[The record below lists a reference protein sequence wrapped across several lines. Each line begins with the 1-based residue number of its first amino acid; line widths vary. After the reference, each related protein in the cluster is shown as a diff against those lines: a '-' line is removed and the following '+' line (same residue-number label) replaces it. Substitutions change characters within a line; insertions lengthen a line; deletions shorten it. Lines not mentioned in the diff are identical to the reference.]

1 MEPVLIATKADHTDL
16 CAVVDFTLDMVIG
29 HDRQDFK
36 ASFDPIE
43 GVGGGS
49 LLYID
54 GTEYGG
60 VVDDVT
66 TDTETGIASYH
77 GRTWDGIL
85 AAKRIMPPSGSAY
98 RTVSG
103 EANSVL
109 ASLVTL
115 LDIGSVFAA
124 STAASGIT
132 ISSYQFDRFVDA
144 YEGIYKMLQS
154 AGAKLVM
161 HRENGVTVMEAK
173 AAATISDEA
182 DSDLLDFMLT
192 KTNRTVNHLVCAGE
206 GELQDRV
213 VIDLYADASGNVSQV
228 QSLFGI
234 DEITDFYDY
243 NNADAVELLAEG
255 TKKLQEYQTKGA
267 VEITHIG
274 SGEWDVGD
282 TLVARDNKSGT
293 TVSAPIVGKTVKVD
307 SSTNWE
313 LSTSYEVGEV
323 SRTAAT
329 VSGTAEQPEKVN
341 RAGDT
346 MTGELRVAANH
357 YTSFT
362 NVCAEADTTKAD
374 NGLTETIWPR
384 LVASEDKNGL
394 RMGGVFNT
402 LYTTGS
408 IRTDLWVYQHD
419 SNGNQIASQSFGI
432 GLHKDGTPYYSLSNP
447 EKARAALGIH
457 AWGQY
462 MEQTGG
468 LSLSTSSQKV
478 PLKTFAGQGCS
489 SSSNGIKVEQA
500 GDYVV
505 SGSVYMSTG
514 FSAGNL
520 VHVEIFQNSTLR
532 ADCLRCASKTNPYE
546 TWHVGPIII
555 TCAAGDVLY
564 LHAYNQ
570 SAASGTASSRT
581 GCGLT
586 VYQIDN

>member
-1 MEPVLIATKADHTDL
+1 MVPVLIATKADHTDL

-29 HDRQDFK
+29 HDRQDFT

-85 AAKRIMPPSGSAY
+85 AAKRIIPPSGSAY

-103 EANSVL
+103 EANGVL

-115 LDIGSVFAA
+115 LDLGSVFAA

-144 YEGIYKMLQS
+144 YEGIYKMLKS

-173 AAATISDEA
+173 SAATISDEA

-192 KTNRTVNHLVCAGE
+192 KTSRTVNHLVCAGE

-243 NNADAVELLAEG
+243 NNADSAELLAEG

-329 VSGTAEQPEKVN
+329 VSGTAEQPEKVD

-346 MTGELRVAANH
+346 MTGDLFIEQGSGDVYVQAKRTDTNTAVALMVG
-357 YTSFT
+357 S
-362 NVCAEADTTKAD
+362 
-374 NGLTETIWPR
+374 
-384 LVASEDKNGL
+384 
-394 RMGGVFNT
+394 GGVNHGVWSETLGKWLVWADANKTYVSGFGDTKTKDISTSVSVATSTYKSIGSVSLEAGNWVIT
-402 LYTTGS
+402 YGAQFATNSTGIRCAFLYTT
-408 IRTDLWVYQHD
+408 
-419 SNGNQIASQSFGI
+419 
-432 GLHKDGTPYYSLSNP
+432 
-447 EKARAALGIH
+447 
-457 AWGQY
+457 
-462 MEQTGG
+462 
-468 LSLSTSSQKV
+468 
-478 PLKTFAGQGCS
+478 
-489 SSSNGIKVEQA
+489 
-500 GDYVV
+500 
-505 SGSVYMSTG
+505 
-514 FSAGNL
+514 
-520 VHVEIFQNSTLR
+520 
-532 ADCLRCASKTNPYE
+532 ADA
-546 TWHVGPIII
+546 
-555 TCAAGDVLY
+555 
-564 LHAYNQ
+564 
-570 SAASGTASSRT
+570 TASSAWYRET
-581 GCGLT
+581 CSQVSASSAQNTYLQGAFVYSPSATTT
-586 VYQIDN
+586 VYLTLWQNSGSSLSCNGNITAIRIG

>member
-43 GVGGGS
+43 GVDGGS

-66 TDTETGIASYH
+66 TDTETGITSYH
-77 GRTWDGIL
+77 GRTWDGVL

-103 EANSVL
+103 EANGVL
-109 ASLVTL
+109 ASLITL
-115 LDIGSVFAA
+115 LDLGGVFAA

-144 YEGIYKMLQS
+144 YEGIYKMLKS

-192 KTNRTVNHLVCAGE
+192 KTSRTVNHLVCAGE

-213 VIDLYADASGNVSQV
+213 VIDLYADANGNVSQV

-255 TKKLQEYQTKGA
+255 TKKLQAYQTKGA
-267 VEITHIG
+267 VEVTHIG

-313 LSTSYEVGEV
+313 LSTAYEVGEV

-341 RAGDT
+341 RSGDT
-346 MTGELRVAANH
+346 MTGALNIETSTPYPMNLR
-357 YTSFT
+357 
-362 NVCAEADTTKAD
+362 
-374 NGLTETIWPR
+374 GG
-384 LVASEDKNGL
+384 ASNQDVQYGAK
-394 RMGGVFNT
+394 
-402 LYTTGS
+402 
-408 IRTDLWVYQHD
+408 RTDTDIWASFGVGSGGYNHGFWSGSENEWIVYADGYNHRVYLNGTQHIAKYD
-419 SNGNQIASQSFGI
+419 ATLTNASATVSSGTIYLKVRGNIAWLHLENVVTKSFSTRSTITTIPSGYRPEGNQQ
-432 GLHKDGTPYYSLSNP
+432 YSYLN
-447 EKARAALGIH
+447 
-457 AWGQY
+457 
-462 MEQTGG
+462 
-468 LSLSTSSQKV
+468 SS
-478 PLKTFAGQGCS
+478 AGQIILNT
-489 SSSNGIKVEQA
+489 NGTVQL
-500 GDYVV
+500 D
-505 SGSVYMSTG
+505 STG
-514 FSAGNL
+514 
-520 VHVEIFQNSTLR
+520 
-532 ADCLRCASKTNPYE
+532 ASKTIYA
-546 TWHVGPIII
+546 TV
-555 TCAAGDVLY
+555 TY
-564 LHAYNQ
+564 
-570 SAASGTASSRT
+570 R
-581 GCGLT
+581 LT
-586 VYQIDN
+586 

>member
-29 HDRQDFK
+29 HDRQDFT
-36 ASFDPIE
+36 ASFDPID

-66 TDTETGIASYH
+66 TDTETGITSYH
-77 GRTWDGIL
+77 GRTWDGVL

-103 EANSVL
+103 EANGVL
-109 ASLVTL
+109 ASLITL
-115 LDIGSVFAA
+115 LDLGSVFAA
-124 STAASGIT
+124 STAVSGIT

-144 YEGIYKMLQS
+144 YEGIYKMLKS

-192 KTNRTVNHLVCAGE
+192 KTSRTVNHLVCAGE

-255 TKKLQEYQTKGA
+255 TKKLKEYQTKGA

-282 TLVARDNKSGT
+282 TLVARDNRSGT
-293 TVSAPIVGKTVKVD
+293 TVSAPIVGKTVKLD

-329 VSGTAEQPEKVN
+329 VSGTAEQPEKVD

-346 MTGELRVAANH
+346 MTGDLHIEQSSGDVYVQAKRTDTNTSVSLMAGSSGINHGVWSDVLNSWIVYADGSRVHYNGLGDDVTKDISSSVTVASNTNKSIGSVTLQPGSWVVVYGAQFPSNSAGSRAAWLYSSADSGNDSW
-357 YTSFT
+357 YRAT
-362 NVCAEADTTKAD
+362 NVQLPPSGAQTY
-374 NGLTETIWPR
+374 
-384 LVASEDKNGL
+384 L
-394 RMGGVFNT
+394 RGAWALSVSSSTT
-402 LYTTGS
+402 LYLT
-408 IRTDLWVYQHD
+408 LWHT
-419 SNGNQIASQSFGI
+419 A
-432 GLHKDGTPYYSLSNP
+432 GTSLSCYGYI
-447 EKARAALGIH
+447 RAI
-457 AWGQY
+457 
-462 MEQTGG
+462 
-468 LSLSTSSQKV
+468 
-478 PLKTFAGQGCS
+478 
-489 SSSNGIKVEQA
+489 
-500 GDYVV
+500 
-505 SGSVYMSTG
+505 
-514 FSAGNL
+514 
-520 VHVEIFQNSTLR
+520 R
-532 ADCLRCASKTNPYE
+532 
-546 TWHVGPIII
+546 VG
-555 TCAAGDVLY
+555 
-564 LHAYNQ
+564 
-570 SAASGTASSRT
+570 
-581 GCGLT
+581 
-586 VYQIDN
+586 

>member
-66 TDTETGIASYH
+66 TDTETGITSYH
-77 GRTWDGIL
+77 GRTWDGVL

-115 LDIGSVFAA
+115 LDLGGVFAA

-154 AGAKLVM
+154 ANAKLVM

-173 AAATISDEA
+173 PAATISDEA

-192 KTNRTVNHLVCAGE
+192 KTSRTVNHLVCAGE

-329 VSGTAEQPEKVN
+329 VSGTAETAQKADADGGNVDADAFRSALGVP
-341 RAGDT
+341 
-346 MTGELRVAANH
+346 
-357 YTSFT
+357 SFT
-362 NVCAEADTTKAD
+362 KVGAD
-374 NGLTETIWPR
+374 NYTVNSGYFVLTNSAIKST
-384 LVASEDKNGL
+384 
-394 RMGGVFNT
+394 
-402 LYTTGS
+402 S
-408 IRTDLWVYQHD
+408 IIVCQ
-419 SNGNQIASQSFGI
+419 
-432 GLHKDGTPYYSLSNP
+432 PYYSTNMFN
-447 EKARAALGIH
+447 KYFYTV
-457 AWGQY
+457 Q
-462 MEQTGG
+462 
-468 LSLSTSSQKV
+468 
-478 PLKTFAGQGCS
+478 
-489 SSSNGIKVEQA
+489 N
-500 GDYVV
+500 
-505 SGSVYMSTG
+505 
-514 FSAGNL
+514 SAGSAN
-520 VHVEIFQNSTLR
+520 VYVR
-532 ADCLRCASKTNPYE
+532 DYAGANPANN
-546 TWHVGPIII
+546 TAVRVAFVII
-555 TCAAGDVLY
+555 
-564 LHAYNQ
+564 NF
-570 SAASGTASSRT
+570 
-581 GCGLT
+581 
-586 VYQIDN
+586 